1 MTFQRDNKVVVKR
14 GNIFIEARI
23 IKIVK
28 PYHGKVYY
36 SPDEVR
42 YFCQIENELSEIYSE
57 INLVNW
63 LKQSSR
69 EDNLNKIL
77 K

>member
-1 MTFQRDNKVVVKR
+1 MTFQRDNKV
-14 GNIFIEARI
+14 A
-23 IKIVK
+23 
-28 PYHGKVYY
+28 
-36 SPDEVR
+36 
-42 YFCQIENELSEIYSE
+42 E

>member
-14 GNIFIEARI
+14 GNTFIQARI
-23 IKIVK
+23 VKIVK
-28 PYHGKVYY
+28 PYHGKAYY

-42 YFCQIENELSEIYSE
+42 YFCQIKNELSEIHSE

-69 EDNLNKIL
+69 IDKLNKII
-77 K
+77 